1 MRGKSKQ
8 QQQRENKTK
17 TRQQKGANN
26 QNFPRFKFYF
36 HRTTVDA
43 NTYAFISIPI
53 LLNQ

>member
-1 MRGKSKQ
+1 MREKSKQ

-17 TRQQKGANN
+17 TRQPRGANN

-43 NTYAFISIPI
+43 TCM
-53 LLNQ
+53 LLFQFQYF